1 MTLADFAAIMDEIKT
16 DAHLNGVVYDFYPE
30 GAAPALPFAAWRSP
44 SIDPFGAD
52 DITFYHANDVEI
64 EMLTE
69 HRDTTK
75 EAAIEADLTKYGIF
89 FSKRV
94 TYLDDEKCYQTLY
107 EMEI

>member
-1 MTLADFAAIMDEIKT
+1 
-16 DAHLNGVVYDFYPE
+16 
-30 GAAPALPFAAWRSP
+30 
-44 SIDPFGAD
+44 
-52 DITFYHANDVEI
+52 
-64 EMLTE
+64 MLTE

-75 EAAIEADLTKYGIF
+75 EAAIEADLTKHGIF